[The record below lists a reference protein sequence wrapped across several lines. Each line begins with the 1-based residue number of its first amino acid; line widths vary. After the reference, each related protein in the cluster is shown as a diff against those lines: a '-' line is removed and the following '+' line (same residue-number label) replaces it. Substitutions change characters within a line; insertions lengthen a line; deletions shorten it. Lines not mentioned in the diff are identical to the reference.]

1 MCGFIIT
8 ATEFPKDFENGIM
21 KAYFLERFG
30 FEHNSSTRD
39 EFCSEVYKKI
49 FGNGANIDWE
59 SIMKVLWSSLVFKS
73 IIVYRF
79 LCVSEIVYSLLSK
92 SDCPLFS

>member
-1 MCGFIIT
+1 MSGFIT
-8 ATEFPKDFENGIM
+8 AATEFPKDFENGIM

-59 SIMKVLWSSLVFKS
+59 SIMKVFWSFLVFKKNL
-73 IIVYRF
+73 VY
-79 LCVSEIVYSLLSK
+79 
-92 SDCPLFS
+92 LF